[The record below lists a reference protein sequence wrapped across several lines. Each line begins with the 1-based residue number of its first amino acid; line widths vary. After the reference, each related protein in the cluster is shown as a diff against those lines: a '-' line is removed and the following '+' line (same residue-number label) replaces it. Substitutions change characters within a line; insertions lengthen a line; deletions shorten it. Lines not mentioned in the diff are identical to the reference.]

1 MWLKSKFFG
10 SLYNHIHLCMQ
21 RENLHVFQTYLVDS
35 RKKTIF
41 LHTFSSN
48 LVYHFQIH
56 PLQKNTVS
64 LSNFQTRKLVEITLF
79 TQLILP
85 PLKINKN
92 FTSKK
97 THN

>member
-1 MWLKSKFFG
+1 
-10 SLYNHIHLCMQ
+10 MQ

-56 PLQKNTVS
+56 PLQK
-64 LSNFQTRKLVEITLF
+64 I
-79 TQLILP
+79 P
-85 PLKINKN
+85 
-92 FTSKK
+92 
-97 THN
+97 